1 MRVSACKVARRCC
14 IWHRSKTAEARRK
27 LVRLPGDHQPLSHP
41 ARPCGLSAMKML
53 LYATGMAP
61 ARVFR
66 SRGGGFRVNGPS
78 GPLTGVYEGRT
89 AFFLPH
95 IFSGPELSTAESWG
109 PLWGSDSVVD
119 NCT

>member
-1 MRVSACKVARRCC
+1 MRVSACKAARCCC

-27 LVRLPGDHQPLSHP
+27 LVRLPGYHQPLSHP
-41 ARPCGLSAMKML
+41 ARSCGLSAMKML

-66 SRGGGFRVNGPS
+66 RGGFRVNGPS

-89 AFFLPH
+89 AFFPA
-95 IFSGPELSTAESWG
+95 LSFLRS
-109 PLWGSDSVVD
+109 
-119 NCT
+119 